1 MHSTHQ
7 IKLSN
12 VNLHVHHYSEYAD
25 LKYTCN
31 HWKYEHFF
39 KTKENLRLQINSVAI
54 EMQQLQYFI
63 SSQLSLNPMALQ
75 EAALIKAGQGN
86 Q

>member
-12 VNLHVHHYSEYAD
+12 VNLHHYSEYAD
-25 LKYTCN
+25 LKCTCN

-39 KTKENLRLQINSVAI
+39 KTKENWRLQINSVAI

-75 EAALIKAGQGN
+75 EAALIKASQGN

>member
-1 MHSTHQ
+1 MGSTRQ
-7 IKLSN
+7 KKLPNAS
-12 VNLHVHHYSEYAD
+12 LQHYSEYAD

-39 KTKENLRLQINSVAI
+39 KTKESWKLEVNSVAI
-54 EMQQLQYFI
+54 EIQQQQYFI
-63 SSQLSLNPMALQ
+63 SSQLHVSLNPMAPQ
-75 EAALIKAGQGN
+75 VAMPIEAGQEN